1 MRTNLTATQVPA
13 APVARAAGKP
23 RLSMAMRQLEGGTGP
38 GRTALGVS
46 DGGRACA
53 SLGRAWLTWLL
64 KVGEA
69 GRVVASIC
77 KALCAVTTA
86 RCDSGVE
93 R

>member
-1 MRTNLTATQVPA
+1 M
-13 APVARAAGKP
+13 G
-23 RLSMAMRQLEGGTGP
+23 MRQKLEGGTGP
-38 GRTALGVS
+38 GRTALDVS
-46 DGGRACA
+46 NAEGMRAA
-53 SLGRAWLTWLL
+53 RHRAWLTWLL

-77 KALCAVTTA
+77 EALCAVTTA

>member
-1 MRTNLTATQVPA
+1 MVKSPGDRLAVRLFARSIDDTTIYPGAGASSAEVRTNFTGTQVPA
-13 APVARAAGKP
+13 
-23 RLSMAMRQLEGGTGP
+23 
-38 GRTALGVS
+38 LGW
-46 DGGRACA
+46 
-53 SLGRAWLTWLL
+53 AWLTWLL

-77 KALCAVTTA
+77 EALCAVTTA